1 MVERCESV
9 NRTQIA
15 MDQTD
20 CWVTS
25 ACDRGVL
32 LQEYQTPAKREL
44 ASMLKYLLSALEGC
58 IRRPK
63 F

>member
-1 MVERCESV
+1 
-9 NRTQIA
+9 

>member
-15 MDQTD
+15 MDQID
-20 CWVTS
+20 CWVIALRPVTK
-25 ACDRGVL
+25 GVL

-44 ASMLKYLLSALEGC
+44 AGMLKYLLSALEGGGV
-58 IRRPK
+58 
-63 F
+63 